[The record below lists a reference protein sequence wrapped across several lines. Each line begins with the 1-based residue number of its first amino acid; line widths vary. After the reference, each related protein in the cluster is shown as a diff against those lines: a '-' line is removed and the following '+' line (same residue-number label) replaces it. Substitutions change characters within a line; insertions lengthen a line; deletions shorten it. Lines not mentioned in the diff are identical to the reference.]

1 MPRSALCL
9 LLSCALL
16 LEAGCASFGSLTGRS
31 ASGGAP
37 AVQSV
42 LLGIPLP
49 AGMEY
54 YPSHSAVSG
63 GEGIEVLRGPAT
75 PASCAMAVAQA
86 MLDQGWRVR
95 LSKTAGA
102 RAWYLFERDASF
114 AVVHVRIQTPP
125 GMTLVE
131 IAKGRALPDG
141 AGFAMPPAAGQ
152 RPAQDSGQAAG
163 GGSRTDPAWSGQ
175 PLDGGS
181 GRIQGRDI

>member
-1 MPRSALCL
+1 MSRPALSL
-9 LLSCALL
+9 LLASMLL
-16 LEAGCASFGSLTGRS
+16 LPAGCAFFDPLTGRS
-31 ASGGAP
+31 AAGGAP

-63 GEGIEVLRGPAT
+63 DEGVEVLRGSAAPAT
-75 PASCAMAVAQA
+75 CAMAVAQA

-141 AGFAMPPAAGQ
+141 ATFAMPRPPAQGAGQPAAS
-152 RPAQDSGQAAG
+152 RPQ
-163 GGSRTDPAWSGQ
+163 TEPAYSSQ
-175 PLDGGS
+175 PLNEGAS
-181 GRIQGRDI
+181 QIQGRDI

>member
-1 MPRSALCL
+1 MSRPAFCL
-9 LLSCALL
+9 LLAFALL
-16 LEAGCASFGSLTGRS
+16 LQAACASFDSLTGHS
-31 ASGGAP
+31 AAGGTP
-37 AVQSV
+37 VQQSV

-63 GEGIEVLRGPAT
+63 GEGVEVLRGTVSPAT
-75 PASCAMAVAQA
+75 CAMAVAQA
-86 MLDQGWRVR
+86 MLDQGWHVR
-95 LSKTAGA
+95 LSKTMGS

-141 AGFAMPPAAGQ
+141 ATFAMPRPPAQGAGQPAAS
-152 RPAQDSGQAAG
+152 RPQ
-163 GGSRTDPAWSGQ
+163 TEPAYSSQ
-175 PLDGGS
+175 PLNEGAS
-181 GRIQGRDI
+181 QIQGRDI